1 MNEMIIED
9 KFINIEK
16 DIAIL
21 NDEVDNYIENVLST
35 KDAKDYEFLIRE
47 YVDAF
52 FAYNEMLNAKE
63 EALEN
68 VASIKI
74 DIELA
79 KSACKLE
86 PSDMYEN
93 LKEEITKARGIIG
106 VCLLSGLAL
115 INPSIVLNIT
125 TIFLGVCTI
134 STVYN
139 TSNYKKNKE
148 RERIKFLLQELK
160 ANFFAIKYIDS
171 FTEVWQRKI
180 SAIYEKLSLI
190 ESLPDNL
197 VLVIDDHVL
206 VRKKDKND

>member
-1 MNEMIIED
+1 MNEMIIEG
-9 KFINIEK
+9 KFINIKE

-106 VCLLSGLAL
+106 VCLLSELAM
-115 INPSIVLNIT
+115 IDPIAVLNT
-125 TIFLGVCTI
+125 TVLLFNAYVI
-134 STVYN
+134 STAYN

-160 ANFFAIKYIDS
+160 TNFFAIKYIDS
-171 FTEVWQRKI
+171 FTKVWQRKI

-197 VLVIDDHVL
+197 VIDDYIL

>member
-1 MNEMIIED
+1 MNEMIIEG
-9 KFINIEK
+9 KFINIKE

-35 KDAKDYEFLIRE
+35 KDAKDYEFLIHE
-47 YVDAF
+47 YINATL
-52 FAYNEMLNAKE
+52 AYNEMLSAKE

-74 DIELA
+74 DVEL
-79 KSACKLE
+79 SSLLCELTPE
-86 PSDMYEN
+86 DMYKS
-93 LKEEITKARGIIG
+93 LKKEITKAHGIIG

-134 STVYN
+134 STAYN

-148 RERIKFLLQELK
+148 REKIKFLLQELK
-160 ANFFAIKYIDS
+160 TNFFAIKYIDS

-197 VLVIDDHVL
+197 VIDDYIL